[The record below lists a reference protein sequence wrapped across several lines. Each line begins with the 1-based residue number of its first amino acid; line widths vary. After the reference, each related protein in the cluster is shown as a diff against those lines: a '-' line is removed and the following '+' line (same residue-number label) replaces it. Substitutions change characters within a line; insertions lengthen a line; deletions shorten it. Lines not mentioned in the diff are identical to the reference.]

1 MDEIDFLKEE
11 LFNTKAD
18 YEEKE
23 ANYKDQ
29 VFSLQSKNDEL
40 SEQDELHS
48 GKSEKISELKIELER
63 ITGELSTAQQ
73 QLKKYESDFQLAE
86 EDRSEHR
93 YTSSK
98 ISLFIALPFT
108 LYKSCGT
115 VVV

>member
-48 GKSEKISELKIELER
+48 GKSEKSGRLGKICLVSVTPP
-63 ITGELSTAQQ
+63 I
-73 QLKKYESDFQLAE
+73 D
-86 EDRSEHR
+86 
-93 YTSSK
+93 
-98 ISLFIALPFT
+98 
-108 LYKSCGT
+108 
-115 VVV
+115 VVKP